1 MTTRNCTLHALAL
14 HTAALVLPGATHLGE
29 ELPQLLVL
37 VGAQHVVSGEDGGA
51 GHAEDVVHVQHEV
64 GEVGQREQ
72 RHHHLLPGRGRSVMS
87 GV

>member
-1 MTTRNCTLHALAL
+1 MVHGSS
-14 HTAALVLPGATHLGE
+14 LVLHVATHLGE
-29 ELPQLLVL
+29 QLPQLLVL
-37 VGAQHVVSGEDGGA
+37 VGAQHVVAGEDAGA

-72 RHHHLLPGRGRSVMS
+72 RQHHLLPGRGRSAMS